1 MTGIKRPENT
11 KAELALIKTCLLKP
25 ELVSDIMSSVNGQ
38 MYWDS
43 SNKIVFNT
51 IKRMHDKDAP
61 IDEATLRGHLNSTY
75 DQIGGDD
82 FFDGL
87 HRLESFPD
95 NWEEYAEG
103 VKDTY
108 VLRQVLSS
116 IEEEEKS
123 KQAFTKD
130 EEEKV
135 KQRLRDLGY
144 ID

>member
-1 MTGIKRPENT
+1 MSEEEHKVEYTTVSIPKILVEKVKERMKGTGF
-11 KAELALIKTCLLKP
+11 
-25 ELVSDIMSSVNGQ
+25 SSV
-38 MYWDS
+38 S
-43 SNKIVFNT
+43 SYV
-51 IKRMHDKDAP
+51 
-61 IDEATLRGHLNSTY
+61 
-75 DQIGGDD
+75 
-82 FFDGL
+82 
-87 HRLESFPD
+87 
-95 NWEEYAEG
+95 
-103 VKDTY
+103 TY